1 MSIRILVNGEQADTV
16 SVSDRGLA
24 YGDGLFETMRA
35 VEGRFPLW
43 PRHMQRLAE
52 GCRRLGLPVPDSDV
66 LVVECS
72 AVVKELP
79 YAVVRLTLTRGLGPR
94 GYAVPSNLQPTRIIQ
109 AGPAPKLQQ
118 AWYHHG
124 IRVHVCETR
133 LAAQPRLAGLKHLN
147 RLEQVLARNE
157 WHDDT
162 LTEGL
167 VCDADGFVISAT
179 AANLFAVLDGELSTP
194 AVDQCGVAGVAR
206 AEIMVRNEG
215 VVVRRIHLQE
225 LEQADELFLSSS
237 VRGIFPV
244 AEVPA
249 WSRSYT
255 VGPYCR
261 ALQGDW
267 LARGLMVEQPVS

>member
-1 MSIRILVNGEQADTV
+1 MRVLVNGETADTV

-35 VEGRFPLW
+35 TEGRFPLW
-43 PRHMQRLAE
+43 SRHMQRLTE
-52 GCRRLGLPVPDSDV
+52 GCRRLGLPVPDSD
-66 LVVECS
+66 LLAGEC
-72 AVVKELP
+72 ATVIGELLH
-79 YAVVRLTLTRGLGPR
+79 AVVRLTLTRGVAPR
-94 GYAVPSNLQPTRIIQ
+94 GYAAPSNPQPTRIIQ
-109 AGPAPKLQQ
+109 AGPAPKLWR

-124 IRVHVCETR
+124 VRVHVCETR

-162 LTEGL
+162 LAEGL

-179 AANLFAVLDGELSTP
+179 AANLFAVLGGELSTP
-194 AVDQCGVAGVAR
+194 PVDQCGVAGVAR
-206 AEIMVRNEG
+206 AEILARNEDI
-215 VVVRRIHLQE
+215 VVRRIRLQE

-237 VRGIFPV
+237 VRGILPV

-249 WSRSYT
+249 WHRTYA
-255 VGPYCR
+255 VGPRCR
-261 ALQGDW
+261 ALQDDW
-267 LARGLMVEQPVS
+267 LARGLMAEPAA